1 MEASRLHVHPAMA
14 CLRGGELPITVR
26 AQAGIGKQP
35 LGRLQR
41 SSGLRKRAKA
51 SHPLFSQIQS
61 FHEPHSSKGAEQ
73 QSPLLF
79 FNLFIYLAAL
89 GLGCDVWDLVP

>member
-1 MEASRLHVHPAMA
+1 MEASRLHVYLEMA
-14 CLRGGELPITVR
+14 CLRGGELPIMVG

-61 FHEPHSSKGAEQ
+61 FHERRSSKGAAQ

-89 GLGCDVWDLVP
+89 GLSCDVWDLVP